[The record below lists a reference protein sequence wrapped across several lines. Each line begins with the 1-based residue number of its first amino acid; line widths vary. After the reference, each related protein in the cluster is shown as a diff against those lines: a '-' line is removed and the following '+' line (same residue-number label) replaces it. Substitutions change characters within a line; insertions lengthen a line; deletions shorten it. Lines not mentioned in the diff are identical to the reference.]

1 MDETEP
7 TTPRGGDKQDHTNQR
22 EGEPKVQPRIYVA
35 SLSDYNAGR
44 LHGTW
49 LDADVEA
56 ADLAEGV
63 QAMLARSPEPGAE
76 EYAIHDY
83 EGFGPLHLSE
93 YESLE
98 SVSTIAQGISEHGP
112 AFAHWAALVETR
124 DVEALSQFDDAYRGH
139 YGSLA
144 EYAESLLD
152 DIGLAQQLEAAV
164 PGFLEPYVRID
175 VEAFGR
181 DLELSGDVTACPGD
195 GGVYI
200 FEGTV

>member
-63 QAMLARSPEPGAE
+63 QAMLASSPEPGA
-76 EYAIHDY
+76 
-83 EGFGPLHLSE
+83 
-93 YESLE
+93 
-98 SVSTIAQGISEHGP
+98 
-112 AFAHWAALVETR
+112 
-124 DVEALSQFDDAYRGH
+124 
-139 YGSLA
+139 
-144 EYAESLLD
+144 
-152 DIGLAQQLEAAV
+152 
-164 PGFLEPYVRID
+164 
-175 VEAFGR
+175 
-181 DLELSGDVTACPGD
+181 
-195 GGVYI
+195 
-200 FEGTV
+200 